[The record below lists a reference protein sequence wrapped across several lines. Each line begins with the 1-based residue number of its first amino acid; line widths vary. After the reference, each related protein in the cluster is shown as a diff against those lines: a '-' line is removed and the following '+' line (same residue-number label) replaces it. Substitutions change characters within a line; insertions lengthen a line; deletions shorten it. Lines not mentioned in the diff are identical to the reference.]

1 MTVIE
6 ELLAASRDAP
16 PPGIPEARP
25 ARRLAVVTCMD
36 TRVDPRAVFGLA
48 LGEAHL
54 LRNAGGRVTDD
65 VLRSLA
71 LSSGILGV
79 DTVVLMQHTQCGL
92 EGASDV
98 DLRGRTGADI
108 DFLPIE
114 DHTASLRHDVDLLV
128 RTPYLSSLGAIAG
141 FLYDVQTGKVEE
153 VVRWTREI

>member
-6 ELLAASRDAP
+6 DLLAASLKAT
-16 PPGIPEARP
+16 PPGVSEARP

-36 TRVDPRAVFGLA
+36 TRIDPRAVFGLA
-48 LGEAHL
+48 LGEAHV
-54 LRNAGGRVTDD
+54 LRNGGGRVTDD

-71 LSSGILGV
+71 LSSSILGV

-98 DLRGRTGADI
+98 DLRRRTGADI

-114 DHTASLRHDVDLLV
+114 DHAASLRHDVDLLV
-128 RTPYLSSLGAIAG
+128 QTPYVSLRAIAG
-141 FLYDVQTGKVEE
+141 FLYDVETGAVED
-153 VVRWTREI
+153 VVRWTSET